1 MVRIC
6 IRGTQY
12 RKPRRTMHCEKRCDE
27 EHSTA
32 SANTSRVCQVVDLQH
47 ISHCEQLCFVLCSYA
62 VRPAR
67 SALVSTG
74 LRFRITFPL
83 ASDRGRLEKRPSGAR
98 GTDPRADVA
107 SPGCAQHVW
116 TVCALTCCTVLHGL
130 GQPLGP
136 RICHQHSPLARDRSC
151 ERPCRAVDR
160 ETCVREC
167 AIAARGRPAA
177 PE

>member
-1 MVRIC
+1 
-6 IRGTQY
+6 
-12 RKPRRTMHCEKRCDE
+12 MHCEKRCDE

-98 GTDPRADVA
+98 GIDPGADVA
-107 SPGCAQHVW
+107 SPGCAQHMG

-136 RICHQHSPLARDRSC
+136 RICHQRPPLARDRSC